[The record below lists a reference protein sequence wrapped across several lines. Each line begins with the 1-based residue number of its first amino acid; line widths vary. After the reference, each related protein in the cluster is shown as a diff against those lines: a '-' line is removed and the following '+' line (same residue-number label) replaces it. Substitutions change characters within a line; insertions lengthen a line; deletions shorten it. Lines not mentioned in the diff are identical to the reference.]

1 MCHCKVFF
9 VSLGSANNNRRS
21 AAIRDICDTARR
33 KLVFEDKDCAYRVY
47 SERPLSTHWLSRN
60 RTLYAF
66 TTVKDEFSKGT
77 RMTLERG
84 ECKNRRLGCIRFYVI
99 EFHLL
104 IEWAIEEILFTV
116 GFVEWVYKHFIAC
129 C

>member
-33 KLVFEDKDCAYRVY
+33 KLVFEDKDCAYRVQQTP
-47 SERPLSTHWLSRN
+47 SIHALLSKNTA
-60 RTLYAF
+60 LYCVA
-66 TTVKDEFSKGT
+66 VKDEFSKGT
-77 RMTLERG
+77 QMTLERG

-104 IEWAIEEILFTV
+104 TEWAMEEILFTV
-116 GFVEWVYKHFIAC
+116 GFIGYVYKHFIGC
-129 C
+129 R